1 MSKAFKPKTTGVTVD
16 ENENLDFI
24 PTPENGDETIEE
36 EVDTV
41 TNEGGVDDII
51 INSDIEQKP
60 VVKSVKILPRV
71 DHNCYIGGTRYY
83 LRKGVQT
90 NVPQEVKDILNKAG
104 LLMPL

>member
-1 MSKAFKPKTTGVTVD
+1 MSKTFKPKTTGVTVD

-24 PTPENGDETIEE
+24 PTVETEEETVEE
-36 EVDTV
+36 EVDTEN
-41 TNEGGVDDII
+41 TEGGVNDII
-51 INSDIEQKP
+51 INADIEQKP
-60 VVKSVKILPRV
+60 AVKSFKILPKV